1 MANLYR
7 LKAGG
12 YMAMNSS
19 NFRELIDSLKDLTP
33 TQKRYLI
40 SRTKMSLDDEN
51 GMFRTDDLLTQE
63 ELAALL
69 TPTQTTES
77 K

>member
-1 MANLYR
+1 
-7 LKAGG
+7 
-12 YMAMNSS
+12 MAMNNS
-19 NFRELIDSLKDLTP
+19 NFRDLIDSLKDLTS

-51 GMFRTDDLLTQE
+51 GILRTDDLLTQE
-63 ELAALL
+63 ELEALL
-69 TPTQTTES
+69 TPTNTTES

>member
-1 MANLYR
+1 MDNNHF
-7 LKAGG
+7 K
-12 YMAMNSS
+12 
-19 NFRELIDSLKDLTP
+19 ELIESLKDLTP

-51 GMFRTDDLLTQE
+51 GMLNPQDLLTRE
-63 ELAALL
+63 ELEALL
-69 TPTQTTES
+69 SSASTTDN

>member
-1 MANLYR
+1 
-7 LKAGG
+7 
-12 YMAMNSS
+12 MAMNSS
-19 NFRELIDSLKDLTP
+19 NFRDLIDSLKDLTP

-63 ELAALL
+63 ELEALL
-69 TPTQTTES
+69 SPTSTIES

>member
-1 MANLYR
+1 
-7 LKAGG
+7 
-12 YMAMNSS
+12 MNNS
-19 NFRELIDSLKDLTP
+19 NFRDLIDSLKDLTS

-51 GMFRTDDLLTQE
+51 GILRTDDLLTQE
-63 ELAALL
+63 ELEALL
-69 TPTQTTES
+69 TPTNTTES